1 MSKCEESDRGGG
13 GGYILN
19 EHQTCLITISWTI
32 FLRNMIDTIEM
43 MVVGLELKLVY
54 EKWDVVCLS
63 YLGNNSDMSDCV
75 MGFMDI
81 KKG

>member
-1 MSKCEESDRGGG
+1 
-13 GGYILN
+13 
-19 EHQTCLITISWTI
+19 
-32 FLRNMIDTIEM
+32 MIDTIEM